1 MEKSKDI
8 RRRVCLLLW
17 AMAWLLPTVS
27 HAAMPADTKVS
38 VDFKSVPVVT
48 VLNAIQKQ
56 AGLSFVYSTEEAARW
71 PKVTI
76 RATRKSA
83 SEVVGQLTSL
93 IGCSYTIKGNIV
105 TITRQQLSGR
115 ERTVRGHVTDE
126 TGEPLVGVP
135 VCIGESRV
143 CTVTDAD
150 GFYTFKIP
158 VEQTILKFSYVSMAT
173 QYATIQAGMN
183 DVSRDIVLLSD
194 NEIKEV
200 VVNGYY
206 QQTKE
211 SFTGAA
217 KTFTQEEL
225 MTGGNQNILSSLSNI
240 DPSFVMVEN
249 NSMGSNPNAIPDFT
263 IRGSGSLTSMSDTY
277 QGNPNMPIF
286 IVDVPPQQPFTVREP
301 RMAWLSSPPT
311 HRSSENSL

>member
-105 TITRQQLSGR
+105 TITRQQLS
-115 ERTVRGHVTDE
+115 
-126 TGEPLVGVP
+126 
-135 VCIGESRV
+135 
-143 CTVTDAD
+143 D
-150 GFYTFKIP
+150 G
-158 VEQTILKFSYVSMAT
+158 
-173 QYATIQAGMN
+173 
-183 DVSRDIVLLSD
+183 
-194 NEIKEV
+194 
-200 VVNGYY
+200 
-206 QQTKE
+206 
-211 SFTGAA
+211 
-217 KTFTQEEL
+217 
-225 MTGGNQNILSSLSNI
+225 
-240 DPSFVMVEN
+240 
-249 NSMGSNPNAIPDFT
+249 NA
-263 IRGSGSLTSMSDTY
+263 R
-277 QGNPNMPIF
+277 
-286 IVDVPPQQPFTVREP
+286 
-301 RMAWLSSPPT
+301 
-311 HRSSENSL
+311 

>member
-135 VCIGESRV
+135 VSVGENRV
-143 CTVTDAD
+143 GTVTDAD
-150 GFYTFKIP
+150 GFFSFKIP
-158 VEQTILKFSYVSMAT
+158 R
-173 QYATIQAGMN
+173 GGHHP
-183 DVSRDIVLLSD
+183 
-194 NEIKEV
+194 EV
-200 VVNGYY
+200 FVRG
-206 QQTKE
+206 
-211 SFTGAA
+211 TG
-217 KTFTQEEL
+217 Q
-225 MTGGNQNILSSLSNI
+225 
-240 DPSFVMVEN
+240 
-249 NSMGSNPNAIPDFT
+249 
-263 IRGSGSLTSMSDTY
+263 
-277 QGNPNMPIF
+277 
-286 IVDVPPQQPFTVREP
+286 
-301 RMAWLSSPPT
+301 
-311 HRSSENSL
+311 